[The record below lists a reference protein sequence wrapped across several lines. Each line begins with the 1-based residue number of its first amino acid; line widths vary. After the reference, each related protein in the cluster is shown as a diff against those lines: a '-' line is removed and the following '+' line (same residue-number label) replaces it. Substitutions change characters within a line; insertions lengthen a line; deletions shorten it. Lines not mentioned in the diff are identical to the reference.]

1 MKTSFLILA
10 LLLISCVNLGKL
22 LDLPKL
28 QFFIYRMRIM
38 IALTTYVIIVAMP
51 IVFVGQL

>member
-1 MKTSFLILA
+1 MKTSFLILV
-10 LLLISCVNLGKL
+10 LLLISFVNLGKL